1 MNYKSYYKTDKNF
14 SDIILTS
21 DGKYL
26 TGLFFVG
33 YKYADKLVEQFAE
46 KESAIFKETKK
57 WLDIYFSGEKPGFN
71 IKYKIDN
78 LTSFRKEVLDMISEI
93 PYGQTITYGAIARK
107 IADKQNKSKMS
118 AQAVGG
124 AVGFNPISIIIP
136 CHRVIGS
143 DGSITGYSGGLAN
156 KIELLK
162 LEQVIVDSAGF
173 IVKY

>member
-21 DGKYL
+21 DGKCL

-33 YKYADKLVEQFAE
+33 YNSADKLVENFEE
-46 KESAIFKETKK
+46 KELAIFKETKK
-57 WLDIYFSGEKPGFN
+57 WLDIYFSGEKPDFD

-78 LTSFRKEVLDMISEI
+78 LTSFRKEVLDMISQI
-93 PYGQTITYGAIARK
+93 PYGQTITYGAIAKK

-118 AQAVGG
+118 AQAIGG

-143 DGSITGYSGGLAN
+143 DGSITGYGGGLAN

-162 LEQVIVDSAGF
+162 LEQIIVDSAGF